1 VEYPSPWR
9 RLTAWLIEFVIVV
22 VLLFSGIVVG
32 SILANGSLFFG
43 FVVGLSALWLYFAGF
58 ESSPQQSTLSGRFL
72 GTKVTDIQGEPLNF
86 TRATSRHFA
95 MYLSALTPI
104 AIGYLMAFWT
114 KRRQTL
120 HDYLTST
127 LVVRK

>member
-1 VEYPSPWR
+1 VVYPSPWR
-9 RLTAWLIEFVIVV
+9 RLTAWLIEFVIVL

-127 LVVRK
+127 VVVRR

>member
-1 VEYPSPWR
+1 MEYPSPWR

-127 LVVRK
+127 FVVRR

>member
-1 VEYPSPWR
+1 MVYPSAWR

-72 GTKVTDIQGEPLNF
+72 GTKVTDIQGEPLTF

-127 LVVRK
+127 VVVRR

>member
-1 VEYPSPWR
+1 MEYPSPWR

-32 SILANGSLFFG
+32 SIIANGSLFFG

-58 ESSPQQSTLSGRFL
+58 ESSPQQSTLSGRVL

-120 HDYLTST
+120 HDYVSST
-127 LVVRK
+127 LVLRK

>member
-1 VEYPSPWR
+1 MEYPSPWR

-72 GTKVTDIQGEPLNF
+72 GTKVTGIQGEPLTF

-127 LVVRK
+127 VVVRK

>member
-32 SILANGSLFFG
+32 SIMANGSLFFG

-127 LVVRK
+127 VVVRR

>member
-1 VEYPSPWR
+1 VEYASPWR
-9 RLTAWLIEFVIVV
+9 RLVAWLIEFVIVV
-22 VLLFSGIVVG
+22 LLLFAGIVVG
-32 SILANGSLFFG
+32 SVVANGSLFFG
-43 FVVGLSALWLYFAGF
+43 FVVALSALWLYFAGS
-58 ESSPQQSTLSGRFL
+58 ESSAQQSTLSGRLL
-72 GTKVTDIQGEPLNF
+72 GTKVTDIQGEPLTF

-95 MYLSALTPI
+95 MYLSAVTPI

-127 LVVRK
+127 VVVRR

>member
-1 VEYPSPWR
+1 MEYVSRWR

-22 VLLFSGIVVG
+22 VLLSAGLIVG
-32 SILANGSLFFG
+32 SIVANGSLFFG
-43 FVVGLSALWLYFAGF
+43 FVVALSALWLYFAGF
-58 ESSPQQSTLSGRFL
+58 ESSPQQSTFSGRLL
-72 GTKVTDIQGEPLNF
+72 GTKVTGINGEPLNF

-95 MYLSALTPI
+95 MYLSAITPL
-104 AIGYLMAFWT
+104 AVGYLMAFWT

-127 LVVRK
+127 IVVRK